1 MGSVHN
7 GQPRVGR
14 LAVRGR
20 TLRPDAVH
28 LGGDDMR
35 RISTSIA
42 KRAIKDAKQILR
54 NHKLPNDTRE
64 NLFGLIN
71 KTKWRRGW
79 R

>member
-1 MGSVHN
+1 M
-7 GQPRVGR
+7 GR
-14 LAVRGR
+14 LAMRGHP
-20 TLRPDAVH
+20 LRSDAVR
-28 LGGDDMR
+28 LGGDDMK

-54 NHKLPNDTRE
+54 DHKLPNDTRE